1 MAEQIIEHYPLWPKL
16 VKLTTE
22 RAEKKQK
29 RFSIASALLLD
40 GGYKYDSFYRQN
52 NFLIQN

>member
-16 VKLTTE
+16 LKLTTE
-22 RAEKKQK
+22 TAEKKQK
-29 RFSIASALLLD
+29 RFTIASTLLQD
-40 GGYKYDSFYRQN
+40 GGYKYDSFSRQN